1 MTSPRARLLWLRS
14 CRSAFSRW
22 DALVALILLAFL
34 ASFFIRHGRWG
45 HGESSSRNRT
55 VSAHGAIRAALE
67 EYKEKFGDYPEPAAL
82 DEMISIGGKD
92 YRSGSAHMLFQAVT
106 GDGSNA
112 IKRQANSSVGESDG
126 EITDEERKNTVNFS
140 GLPRSVIYPHLTVG
154 TIQPRI
160 IVDGWG
166 RPFQYV
172 KAHPDPAQ
180 NTAVN
185 PTYDLW
191 SYGFELPAETKPP
204 TREEKMNPSVSGG
217 WIKNW

>member
-22 DALVALILLAFL
+22 EVLALVLLLALF
-34 ASFFIRHGRWG
+34 ASLFIGPG
-45 HGESSSRNRT
+45 GYDEAAASRNRT
-55 VSAHGAIRAALE
+55 ISTHGAIRAALE

-82 DEMISIGGKD
+82 DEMISIKGRD
-92 YRSGSAHMLFQAVT
+92 YRSGSAHMLYQTIT

-112 IKRQANSSVGESDG
+112 IQRNGGDASESDG
-126 EITDEERKNTVNFS
+126 EVDDSEKENSVNFS

-154 TIQPRI
+154 MIQTRI
-160 IVDGWG
+160 IVDGWN
-166 RPFQYV
+166 RPFQYT
-172 KAHPDPAQ
+172 KAHPDPAR

-204 TREEKMNPSVSGG
+204 TREEKMNPSVSSG